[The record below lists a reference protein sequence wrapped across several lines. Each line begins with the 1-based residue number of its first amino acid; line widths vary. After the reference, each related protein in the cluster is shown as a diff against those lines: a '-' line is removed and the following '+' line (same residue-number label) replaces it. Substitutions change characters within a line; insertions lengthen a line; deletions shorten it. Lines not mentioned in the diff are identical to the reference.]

1 MKNRLLMFVLTLT
14 VSLFMTTTAIAQI
27 KIPFDVSTP
36 TWSKVARCLDLCVY
50 ETPLDTT
57 PTLIG
62 IFPYIYPIMAEEN
75 GWFKLRI
82 GFDGNEGWM
91 PVKDC
96 EVLDVKRVKAYDED
110 KDILI
115 FLNGGSY
122 AVWLYSD
129 KYDYYDGDVFG
140 LQYGKMVNNIL
151 VFAYGLNIAKENL
164 ILTDNKTQLVKKD
177 DGNYMFYVA
186 KRYCNEDGIPL
197 WKKLPQFVRD
207 SFAKETKRMPNEI
220 AMFETIEGERVTAEL
235 AGNK

>member
-1 MKNRLLMFVLTLT
+1 MSFLTLI
-14 VSLFMTTTAIAQI
+14 VSFFMTTVAEAQV

-36 TWSKVARCLDLCVY
+36 TWSKVARCSDLEVY
-50 ETPLDTT
+50 ETPSDTA

-62 IFPYIYPIMAEEN
+62 IYPNIYPIMAEKN
-75 GWFKLRI
+75 GWLKLLI
-82 GFDGNEGWM
+82 GFKGNEGWM

-122 AVWLYSD
+122 AVWLYSN

-164 ILTDNKTQLVKKD
+164 ILTDNKTQLVKKND
-177 DGNYMFYVA
+177 DNYMFYVA

-235 AGNK
+235 AGNN